1 MLNEE
6 ATIRMTIPLTATT
19 RMSPNQTRQTNRLNS
34 LVKSVLLPFA
44 LLSLLPGCSML
55 MSDQS
60 AQGNLTPDKA
70 TASAQ
75 VNSATTSPGATSE
88 ATKAPIPKDT
98 LFSLMVAEFAGH
110 RHQYDIA
117 MDQYLQQAARTGDAG
132 VAERALRI
140 AQYTGHPEGVAEAS
154 TVWLAAD
161 PENPAAVQAAAQVAL
176 AQKDYE
182 ASLNYYLRFY
192 QLTGIAQ
199 FDFFAASLAS
209 IQSPDSQAALNS
221 LEKVAQDY
229 PQEPNLLYARAI
241 LEQSL
246 GSNDEAIRHIDAA
259 LKIKPDYL
267 TASIQKGRILSAD
280 GQLEQAIRWMGRLH
294 RKHPENKQVGLLY
307 SRLLLQDN
315 ELKDAR
321 SVFADLNE
329 IYPEDNQIL
338 LSLALLEDELGEH
351 KRARA
356 HFTALIE
363 RNQSLNESHYYL
375 GRIAEDEEE
384 DLLALDHYQ
393 QVMNSREYLPAQL
406 AAARVLTRLEG
417 VNEAISY
424 LQTQAG
430 LYPEHASQ
438 LTRIET
444 DLLITADRMEDAL
457 MRLTGALNDTPDD
470 ENLRYTRAMVAEKV
484 GDKTLMEDDLRH
496 IIELNPDNAEAL
508 NALGYSL
515 ILMDG
520 RLNEAEPL
528 ITRAIAL
535 QPENAAIIDS
545 LGWLYFRQGRIN
557 EAGPLLMDAWNR
569 MNDHEVAAHLGEWL
583 WTTGNATEARVIWKR
598 GLELVPDSPVI
609 METLERLGVEP
620 DQL

>member
-1 MLNEE
+1 
-6 ATIRMTIPLTATT
+6 MT
-19 RMSPNQTRQTNRLNS
+19 PNQTPTTLSLRPRL
-34 LVKSVLLPFA
+34 KHALLPAA
-44 LLSLLPGCSML
+44 LLILLSGCSAL
-55 MSDQS
+55 STHNDAPPVS
-60 AQGNLTPDKA
+60 ANAQTDTLKPQPA
-70 TASAQ
+70 AS
-75 VNSATTSPGATSE
+75 SE
-88 ATKAPIPKDT
+88 PAAIPKDT

-117 MDQYLQQAARTGDAG
+117 MDQYLHQAARTGDAG

-192 QLTGIAQ
+192 ELTGIAQ

-221 LEKVAQDY
+221 LESLAQSY

-246 GSNDEAIRHIDAA
+246 GDNTSAILHIDAA
-259 LKIKPDYL
+259 LDIKPDYL

-280 GQLEQAIRWMGRLH
+280 GQLKQAIRWMGRLNK
-294 RKHPENKQVGLLY
+294 KHPENKQVGLLF

-315 ELKDAR
+315 QLKEAR
-321 SVFADLNE
+321 AVFSDLNDT
-329 IYPEDNQIL
+329 YPEDNQIL

-351 KRARA
+351 KHAKA
-356 HFTALIE
+356 HFGALIE

-375 GRIAEDEEE
+375 GRIAEDEE
-384 DLLALDHYQ
+384 DDWLALDHYQ

-406 AAARVLTRLEG
+406 AAARVLNRIEG
-417 VNEAISY
+417 VDEAISY
-424 LQTQAG
+424 LQVQAAQ
-430 LYPEHASQ
+430 YPEHAGQ

-457 MRLTGALNDTPDD
+457 ERLTEALNDSPDD
-470 ENLRYTRAMVAEKV
+470 ENLRYTRAMVAEKA
-484 GDKTLMEDDLRH
+484 GDKALMEADLRH
-496 IIELNPDNAEAL
+496 IIERNPDNAEAL

-515 ILMDG
+515 TLMDG

-583 WTTGNATEARVIWKR
+583 WTTGNDTEARVIWKR

-609 METLERLGVEP
+609 METLQRLGVEP
-620 DQL
+620 GQL

>member
-6 ATIRMTIPLTATT
+6 ATIRMIIPLTAIT
-19 RMSPNQTRQTNRLNS
+19 RMPPDLKRKTNS
-34 LVKSVLLPFA
+34 LAKFALMPLA
-44 LLSLLPGCSML
+44 LLSLLPGCSVL
-55 MSDQS
+55 MPEKTAPAGLTQS
-60 AQGNLTPDKA
+60 EAA
-70 TASAQ
+70 ASAQ
-75 VNSATTSPGATSE
+75 TTTADPIT
-88 ATKAPIPKDT
+88 APIAKDT

-117 MDQYLQQAARTGDAG
+117 MDQYLQQAARTGDAA

-154 TVWLAAD
+154 TMWLAAD

-176 AQKDYE
+176 AQKDYD
-182 ASLNYYLRFY
+182 ASLDYYLRFY
-192 QLTGIAQ
+192 ELTGIAQ

-209 IQSPDSQAALNS
+209 IQSPDSEAALES
-221 LEKVAQDY
+221 LESVAEDY

-246 GSNDEAIRHIDAA
+246 GHNDEAIRHIDAA

-280 GQLEQAIRWMGRLH
+280 GQLEEAIRWMRRLN

-307 SRLLLQDN
+307 ARLLLQDN
-315 ELKDAR
+315 QLKDAR
-321 SVFADLNE
+321 SVFSDLNG

-351 KRARA
+351 KRAKA
-356 HFTALIE
+356 HFAALIE

-375 GRIAEDEEE
+375 GRIAEEEEE
-384 DLLALDHYQ
+384 DWLALDYYQ

-406 AAARVLTRLEG
+406 AAARVLKRVEG
-417 VNEAISY
+417 VDEALSY
-424 LQTQAG
+424 LQAQAG

-444 DLLITADRMEDAL
+444 DLLINADRVEDAL
-457 MRLTGALNDTPDD
+457 NRLTQALSEAPDD
-470 ENLRYTRAMVAEKV
+470 ENLRYTRAMVAEKA
-484 GDKTLMEDDLRH
+484 GDKALMEEDLRH
-496 IIELNPDNAEAL
+496 IIDLNPDNAEAL

-515 ILMDG
+515 TLMDG

-583 WTTGNATEARVIWKR
+583 WTTGNGSEARLIWKR

-609 METLERLGVEP
+609 LDTLERLGVEP